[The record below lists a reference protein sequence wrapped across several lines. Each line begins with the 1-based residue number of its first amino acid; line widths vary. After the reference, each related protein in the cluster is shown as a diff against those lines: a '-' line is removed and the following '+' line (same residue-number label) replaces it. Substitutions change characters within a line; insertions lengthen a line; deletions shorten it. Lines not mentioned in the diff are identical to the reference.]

1 VSLVD
6 AIAAGQVVARG
17 RELRRQLE
25 LTRSELKAGR
35 LASANTLLERSIRQL
50 DAALEDAKRAGVV

>member
-1 VSLVD
+1 VSLID
-6 AIAAGQVVARG
+6 AIAAGAVVAKG

-25 LTRSELKAGR
+25 LTRTELKAGR
-35 LASANTLLERSIRQL
+35 LASANTLLDRSIRQL

>member
-1 VSLVD
+1 VSLFD
-6 AIAAGQVVARG
+6 AIAAGQVVAKG

-25 LTRSELKAGR
+25 LTRTELKAGR